1 LQRASICDQY
11 KEIQSKEKQNE
22 VCAIPGLY
30 VAFFRSIFSGEG

>member
-22 VCAIPGLY
+22 VCAIPG
-30 VAFFRSIFSGEG
+30 